1 MSKSL
6 RGKGVPQSSKAVWIK
21 HFARRCGATDFMS
34 PHKGKPPFRTV
45 SFAALWARH
54 KGVVRQLPHRV
65 SKARCR
71 TFEAEDLFANFVQ
84 IVDAR
89 GSYSLRHGTRAN
101 GAYNSCSVM
110 RPPQKEKPTYDTP
123 LCKKFLS
130 TCLFKTTYETGNH
143 HPRRGGVAE

>member
-34 PHKGKPPFRTV
+34 PHKGKPPFRMV

-84 IVDAR
+84 IVDAQSR
-89 GSYSLRHGTRAN
+89 SVIKPLKTENQLMTLPCAK
-101 GAYNSCSVM
+101 SCYPNVVS
-110 RPPQKEKPTYDTP
+110 RQHAKSEIIIQD
-123 LCKKFLS
+123 
-130 TCLFKTTYETGNH
+130 
-143 HPRRGGVAE
+143 VAE